1 MEELELSKLKF
12 TSMNETVQVTKDN
25 EQFITK
31 FISNGM
37 EYTITARAITNV
49 DFISLRT
56 YLGYKP
62 SKELAESV
70 AQQAR
75 STSQPYKTEL
85 VNSTNY
91 HGNILMYTKQFLD
104 EYFSLNS
111 VTNII
116 NDQDDGLP
124 F

>member
-1 MEELELSKLKF
+1 
-12 TSMNETVQVTKDN
+12 MNETVQVTKDN
-25 EQFITK
+25 DQFITR

-37 EYTITARAITNV
+37 EYTITARPIGNV

-70 AQQAR
+70 ARYAR
-75 STSQPYKTEL
+75 SSKQPYKTEL
-85 VNSTNY
+85 VNSSNY
-91 HGNILMYTKQFLD
+91 QGNILMYTRQYLD

-111 VTNII
+111 GIDI
-116 NDQDDGLP
+116 NNDNDIDDGLP